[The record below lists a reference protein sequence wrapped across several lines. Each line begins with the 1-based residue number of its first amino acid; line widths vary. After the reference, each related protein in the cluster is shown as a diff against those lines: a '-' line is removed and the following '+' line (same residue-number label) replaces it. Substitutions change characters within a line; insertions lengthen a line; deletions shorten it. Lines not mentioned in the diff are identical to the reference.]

1 MKIDRTWDGQGSV
14 VGQVVS
20 IEQWLNLLRDK
31 WGIPRAVLSDHAAAV
46 DSNEANEL

>member
-1 MKIDRTWDGQGSV
+1 V
-14 VGQVVS
+14 VGEVVS
-20 IEQWLNLLRDK
+20 IEEWLNLLRDE